1 MTMKTNLTLLL
12 IASLMSSA
20 ASVSAAEPTALELI
34 REGNRY
40 VGEQFKDKVVLIRS
54 EKSVATL
61 TPQSWLLN
69 YRSEF
74 TSLKGIEVKFVG
86 GKMADVDTSMKGGRP
101 FELSRIKVDSDK
113 ALNVATNEPILK
125 NLTLRSSKMSL
136 ERIGDANLPAW
147 RVQLWAAKLKN
158 PTDSVAIGEILISTE
173 DGTVLKNDLKISKV
187 D

>member
-1 MTMKTNLTLLL
+1 
-12 IASLMSSA
+12 
-20 ASVSAAEPTALELI
+20 
-34 REGNRY
+34 
-40 VGEQFKDKVVLIRS
+40 
-54 EKSVATL
+54 
-61 TPQSWLLN
+61 
-69 YRSEF
+69 
-74 TSLKGIEVKFVG
+74 
-86 GKMADVDTSMKGGRP
+86 MADVDTSTKGGRP